1 MAENLGEAQL
11 RLTVDLDAFQDS
23 LRRARALVSSELA
36 NVTAA
41 PSASRGRSSAARTR
55 RERQLQVREAQ
66 EAQRQI
72 DRAARQGG
80 AREGVRALEIA
91 QERRFRLARRIDL
104 LEGRG
109 ADVARLRANLG
120 RLTDTQIR
128 RQFGSFRQVSQEL
141 ARQVT
146 LEERRLQTQRRIER
160 AARQQAS
167 VGAQMGGARESVFA
181 LERAQDRRFRISQRI
196 NRLEDQGVGVAQLR
210 TKLGELTTS
219 YGQRQF
225 GTARQLSRELERQV
239 ALTEQRARRERDY
252 QRALARSA
260 RIGGPSEPVRG
271 RVDLA
276 GSPRFL
282 EAQQRE
288 AARLAREQAAAERT
302 RRLEAARAAREQ
314 ARLDRAAAAAR
325 QAEIREGLRI
335 GRLNT
340 SPVSGRTADGIALP
354 GSPNAR
360 GRDFNLR
367 SSWTKFLAQLQEV
380 KRDIDAAS
388 VETSKR
394 LRGPASPVSGRL
406 INGRV
411 IPGSP
416 ADIERQSREAT
427 VRGPALPVSGR
438 LINGQVVPGSPA
450 DLARRS
456 RVGSSNLADELLA
469 AERSVG
475 RLNTIS
481 EVLQRLGS
489 PRQRKAL
496 GDGLSSVLI
505 GGAFPALFG
514 QGAGASVGGALGG
527 ALGVFGGG
535 FGFAGSLIG
544 TAIGQQADNLTA
556 LAGALDAPIARFGEL
571 QQAGV
576 LSSRALEKN
585 VEALINAGRYAEAE
599 AKIRED
605 LAKRGLDATTTT
617 RLAQESD
624 KLNRSLADL
633 GVSIGLVVQG
643 PIADLLN
650 SFNDL
655 LAPGRVA
662 AQSRA
667 IQDGLSPEDRQ
678 AYLARRRELISQGGQ
693 NILDINRQVNSE
705 FGPRTQEALNAQK
718 QITDAQ
724 REDNAL
730 LSAKYRLIDASTQ
743 GYERLTLEREKELLL
758 EEKKAALR
766 ADPNNSLK
774 VEQEAAER
782 LYKINQQIARLDQK
796 RFAENVA
803 AANQIRSIQE
813 DIAIQQRR
821 GGLTSL
827 GIGALGSVKAF
838 EDAKRAEQDAQ
849 AALRA
854 DPSNNNL
861 LNASQVAA
869 ENVRLAAAKTKA
881 DLIDAFKSAQD
892 SVRAI
897 SRGIEDTVLQLQQLQ
912 NTSGGG
918 LNEFMSA
925 QQVSDRQAALAAEL
939 RPIAQE
945 IANRRGLNFSLS
957 GTNEDRNNAILRLIQ
972 ADRQQ
977 TRLEQDLAQSRVDL
991 GKAQNDLAT
1000 INQSLVTVNTDLATA
1015 TQALA
1020 DKDWNVYVSVPGG
1033 SASGDVVREGVY
1045 Q

>member
-1 MAENLGEAQL
+1 VAENLGQAQL
-11 RLTVDLDAFQDS
+11 ELTVDLRAFEKGLDSAKKALSSLEAPALSAVKAGVQVATKELKNLTTAADRAEVKVRTLNQVLNDAPGAAYSKISAQIARLTSESRDLSYSSQQYLDVLQRISELEFLRSSRVGRQQAAAGAAAFSGPTLSTGFGANSNLPEIPLTLEGERQNIRELQQRLSNLNYESSEYAATLRVLERAQQRYKDIVSGTSSEYRKLEQQEERAIRRAEKLAGIQQYYADLNPRAGGVRDS
-23 LRRARALVSSELA
+23 SGAMLARGAGAASDERAYQAALRPSRELLENDLKRARAL
-36 NVTAA
+36 
-41 PSASRGRSSAARTR
+41 
-55 RERQLQVREAQ
+55 REITQRLQ
-66 EAQRQI
+66 EASKGVGGFGAASAGNFGTTDPIQKAIRRNAEKRVRAEEVQQRQR
-72 DRAARQGG
+72 D
-80 AREGVRALEIA
+80 VLE
-91 QERRFRLARRIDL
+91 
-104 LEGRG
+104 
-109 ADVARLRANLG
+109 
-120 RLTDTQIR
+120 
-128 RQFGSFRQVSQEL
+128 
-141 ARQVT
+141 
-146 LEERRLQTQRRIER
+146 
-160 AARQQAS
+160 
-167 VGAQMGGARESVFA
+167 
-181 LERAQDRRFRISQRI
+181 
-196 NRLEDQGVGVAQLR
+196 
-210 TKLGELTTS
+210 
-219 YGQRQF
+219 
-225 GTARQLSRELERQV
+225 
-239 ALTEQRARRERDY
+239 
-252 QRALARSA
+252 
-260 RIGGPSEPVRG
+260 
-271 RVDLA
+271 
-276 GSPRFL
+276 
-282 EAQQRE
+282 
-288 AARLAREQAAAERT
+288 
-302 RRLEAARAAREQ
+302 
-314 ARLDRAAAAAR
+314 
-325 QAEIREGLRI
+325 
-335 GRLNT
+335 
-340 SPVSGRTADGIALP
+340 
-354 GSPNAR
+354 
-360 GRDFNLR
+360 
-367 SSWTKFLAQLQEV
+367 
-380 KRDIDAAS
+380 
-388 VETSKR
+388 
-394 LRGPASPVSGRL
+394 
-406 INGRV
+406 
-411 IPGSP
+411 
-416 ADIERQSREAT
+416 
-427 VRGPALPVSGR
+427 
-438 LINGQVVPGSPA
+438 A
-450 DLARRS
+450 DLASVTARRLKTETA
-456 RVGSSNLADELLA
+456 RAELADKLLA
-469 AERSVG
+469 AERGSRSSG
-475 RLNTIS
+475 PG
-481 EVLQRLGS
+481 VLRTLGS
-489 PRQRKAL
+489 PLQGLRPGA
-496 GDGLSSVLI
+496 GLSSSLI

-571 QQAGV
+571 QQAGI

-605 LAKRGLDATTTT
+605 LAKRGLDAATTT

-650 SFNDL
+650 SFNNL

-774 VEQEAAER
+774 TEQEAAER

-813 DIAIQQRR
+813 DIALQQRR

-854 DPSNNNL
+854 DPGNNNL
-861 LNASQVAA
+861 INASQVAA

>member
-1 MAENLGEAQL
+1 MAENLGQAQL
-11 RLTVDLDAFQDS
+11 ELTVDLKAFEQGLDKAQRALKNLQAPELKAVATGVQIATKELKNLTTAADKAEVKLRTLNQVIGDIPGAAYSKISAQIERLTSESRNLTTSSEQYLTVLQRIKELEFLRSARVGRQSANAGAAAFSDSTLTTGYGANANLPQIPLTLEGERQNIRELQQRLANLNYESSAYAETLRVLERAQQRYSDLLSGTSSEYKQLAQQEEAAIRRAEKLASIQAYYAGQNPRAGGVRDASGAMLARGAGAAADERAYQAAIRPSRELLEND
-23 LRRARALVSSELA
+23 LKRARAL
-36 NVTAA
+36 
-41 PSASRGRSSAARTR
+41 
-55 RERQLQVREAQ
+55 REITQRLQ
-66 EAQRQI
+66 EASKGVGGFG
-72 DRAARQGG
+72 AASAGSF
-80 AREGVRALEIA
+80 GV
-91 QERRFRLARRIDL
+91 
-104 LEGRG
+104 
-109 ADVARLRANLG
+109 
-120 RLTDTQIR
+120 TDPVQKAIR
-128 RQFGSFRQVSQEL
+128 RNAE
-141 ARQVT
+141 
-146 LEERRLQTQRRIER
+146 
-160 AARQQAS
+160 
-167 VGAQMGGARESVFA
+167 
-181 LERAQDRRFRISQRI
+181 
-196 NRLEDQGVGVAQLR
+196 
-210 TKLGELTTS
+210 K
-219 YGQRQF
+219 
-225 GTARQLSRELERQV
+225 
-239 ALTEQRARRERDY
+239 RARAE
-252 QRALARSA
+252 
-260 RIGGPSEPVRG
+260 
-271 RVDLA
+271 
-276 GSPRFL
+276 
-282 EAQQRE
+282 EAQQRQ
-288 AARLAREQAAAERT
+288 RDV
-302 RRLEAARAAREQ
+302 LE
-314 ARLDRAAAAAR
+314 
-325 QAEIREGLRI
+325 
-335 GRLNT
+335 
-340 SPVSGRTADGIALP
+340 
-354 GSPNAR
+354 
-360 GRDFNLR
+360 
-367 SSWTKFLAQLQEV
+367 
-380 KRDIDAAS
+380 
-388 VETSKR
+388 
-394 LRGPASPVSGRL
+394 
-406 INGRV
+406 
-411 IPGSP
+411 
-416 ADIERQSREAT
+416 
-427 VRGPALPVSGR
+427 
-438 LINGQVVPGSPA
+438 A
-450 DLARRS
+450 DLARVSER
-456 RVGSSNLADELLA
+456 RLKTETARAELAEKLLA
-469 AERSVG
+469 AERSSRG
-475 RLNTIS
+475 GGTGA
-481 EVLQRLGS
+481 LQRLGR
-489 PRQRKAL
+489 PLQ
-496 GDGLSSVLI
+496 GLNAGAGVSSALI

-556 LAGALDAPIARFGEL
+556 LAGALDAPIARFAEL

-605 LAKRGLDATTTT
+605 LAKRGLDAATTG

-650 SFNDL
+650 SFNNL

-693 NILDINRQVNSE
+693 NILDINRQVNNE
-705 FGPRTQEALNAQK
+705 FSPRTQEALNAQK

-743 GYERLTLEREKELLL
+743 GYERLALEREKELLI

-774 VEQEAAER
+774 TEQEAAER
-782 LYKINQQIARLDQK
+782 LYKINQQITRLDQT

-803 AANQIRSIQE
+803 AANQLRSIQD

-854 DPSNNNL
+854 DPSNNSL

-881 DLIDAFKSAQD
+881 DLVEAFKSAQD
-892 SVRAI
+892 SVQAI
-897 SRGIEDTVLQLQQLQ
+897 SRGIEDTVTQLQQLQ

-918 LNEFMSA
+918 LNEFMSG

-945 IANRRGLNFSLS
+945 IANRRNLNFSLS

-1000 INQSLVTVNTDLATA
+1000 INQSLVTVNTDLASA